1 MVFACYS
8 NLGVLLV
15 SLPVLV
21 YLLCAGKFVFFPLA
35 IAGAAD
41 IMIISYFAFLAVREL
56 GYATAPAIWCGI
68 GMTTAFVWGAAV
80 FQEPTSD
87 IVAAAFAIGLLIAG
101 VALISLS
108 QAAPSEM
115 SVKAVTPPAS
125 SWAYLFCLLTGLFDG
140 SLMVPFKFSH
150 TRSLSDVLSYLASFG
165 IGTAIA
171 TPTLFMLYYLIVLR
185 GQFPNMYLST
195 ALRPGIA
202 SGVLWGSANFLSVH
216 ATNYL
221 VRYYVSV
228 EFIPFKYLLGHQN
241 RLSSNPNMHSD
252 NSIVGDNIFQ
262 GDRDVDLGF
271 QNEIWIRGG
280 FYFVRC
286 SAARTFW

>member
-8 NLGVLLV
+8 NLGVLIV
-15 SLPVLV
+15 SLPVLA
-21 YLLCAGKFVFFPLA
+21 YLLSVGRFVFFPLA

-80 FQEPTSD
+80 FREPTSN
-87 IVAAAFAIGLLIAG
+87 IVAAAFAIGLLVAG

-108 QAAPSEM
+108 QVAQRSAEG

-150 TRSLSDVLSYLASFG
+150 TEGLSDVLSYLASFG
-165 IGTAIA
+165 IGTAVA
-171 TPTLFMLYYLIVLR
+171 TPTIFLAYFLIVLK
-185 GQFPNMYLST
+185 GKIPNFYFST
-195 ALRPGIA
+195 ALRPGVA

-221 VRYYVSV
+221 VSV
-228 EFIPFKYLLGHQN
+228 
-241 RLSSNPNMHSD
+241 
-252 NSIVGDNIFQ
+252 
-262 GDRDVDLGF
+262 
-271 QNEIWIRGG
+271 
-280 FYFVRC
+280 
-286 SAARTFW
+286 